1 MARVERSGMEVDAPK
16 QQRDEGTQDA
26 ELDKEIE
33 RVRHQTKINMEIM
46 LQERLQVQ
54 QEQELAAV
62 AKMAVV
68 RRQAEEIEKRR
79 TRPY

>member
-1 MARVERSGMEVDAPK
+1 MARVERSGTEVDVSK
-16 QQRDEGTQDA
+16 QQKDEGTEGG

-33 RVRHQTKINMEIM
+33 EARHQTKVNMEIM